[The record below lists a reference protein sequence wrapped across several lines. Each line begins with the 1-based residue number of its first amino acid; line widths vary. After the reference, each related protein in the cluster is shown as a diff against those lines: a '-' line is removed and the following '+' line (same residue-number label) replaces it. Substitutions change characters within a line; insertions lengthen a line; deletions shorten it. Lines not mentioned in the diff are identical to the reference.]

1 MSKKNEKMKICKLI
15 LIFIYSNFLYAQNS
29 ICGISPIE
37 QNIIECLTENP
48 NVNVLN
54 DKILKYITDEIGIAQ
69 NFVLK
74 YCANTSNAVAV
85 INPFQKNKRY
95 ILFDGEYFSKLYNND
110 KYSAVF
116 IIAHEVGHHLNG
128 HTISSNNENIL
139 DLQKQELE
147 SDYFA
152 GFIMFRLGATENDII
167 KTINKFSEPD
177 NDFSSHPKNHKRINY
192 ALKGFLNETNKYKT
206 ELYRIK
212 DLLKNDINKEN
223 KEREFVELIKSI
235 NNFALEDDIKHLN
248 VAEYLINKIDDGSIV
263 FIELNAYINYKKGNY
278 KDALDF
284 YLEEY
289 KKNKT
294 FIDFN
299 QLIDI
304 ISNLDEINPN
314 IVEFLN
320 EVETSSTEP
329 KIIFD
334 LSYFYWKKLDFV
346 RCKKL
351 LKKAY
356 DLIRYSENSLLK
368 SDIMFA
374 YGREL
379 YNEQLLLEN
388 RNFNFA
394 KLLLQKSKII
404 IENYPDDIYFRKFYN
419 SILFNLGNIYK
430 IEKDNDNAILTYKQ
444 LLLNKIENNDYKYK
458 SNASIGLIYL
468 ENEKLPEAIQY
479 FTNAINSCD
488 DNEFLKDYYFLRG
501 KTYIFNKNYEIGFN
515 DFKISCKY
523 GNKESCDIVE
533 GIKK

>member
-1 MSKKNEKMKICKLI
+1 MSFCKFILF
-15 LIFIYSNFLYAQNS
+15 LIFSSLLYGQSS

-37 QNIIECLTENP
+37 KNIVDCLIEKP
-48 NVNVLN
+48 NINILN
-54 DKILKYITDEIGIAQ
+54 DKILKYITDEIGIAP

-74 YCANTSNAVAV
+74 YCANTANAVAV

-95 ILFDGEYFSKLYNND
+95 ILFDGEYFSRLYNND

-128 HTISSNNENIL
+128 HTIPSTNENIL

-167 KTINKFSEPD
+167 KTINKFPEPD

-192 ALKGFLNETNKYKT
+192 ALKGFLNETNKYKS

-223 KEREFVELIKSI
+223 KEREFEELIKSI
-235 NNFALEDDIKHLN
+235 NNFAIENDIKHLN

-263 FIELNAYINYKKGNY
+263 FIDLKAYINYKKGNY

-284 YLEEY
+284 YIEEF

-294 FIDFN
+294 FIDFA

-304 ISNLDEINPN
+304 ISNLNINDSSINN
-314 IVEFLN
+314 ILIDVELN
-320 EVETSSTEP
+320 SNEP
-329 KIIFD
+329 RMLLD
-334 LSYFYWKKLDFV
+334 LGIYYNQNNNYIKG
-346 RCKKL
+346 RNI

-356 DLIRYSENSLLK
+356 QLIKNSEYSLLQ
-368 SDIMFA
+368 SDIFYA
-374 YGREL
+374 YGRAL
-379 YNEQLLLEN
+379 YNEQLALEN

-394 KLLLQKSKII
+394 KLLLQKSKLI
-404 IENYPDDIYFRKFYN
+404 IENYPNDIYYRKFYN
-419 SILFNLGNIYK
+419 SILFHIGNIYK
-430 IEKDNDNAILTYKQ
+430 MEKDNDNAILTYKQ
-444 LLLNKIENNDYKYK
+444 LLFNKLENNDYKYK

-468 ENEKLPEAIQY
+468 ENEKFPEAIQY

-488 DNEFLKDYYFLRG
+488 NNEYLKDYYFLRG
-501 KTYIFNKNYEIGFN
+501 KTYVLNNNYEIGFD